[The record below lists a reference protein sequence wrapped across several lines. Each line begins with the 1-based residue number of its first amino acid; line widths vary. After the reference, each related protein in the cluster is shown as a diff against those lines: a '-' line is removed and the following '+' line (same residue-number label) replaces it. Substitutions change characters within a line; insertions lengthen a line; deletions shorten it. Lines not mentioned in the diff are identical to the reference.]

1 LALDVT
7 TKLPASLESIRA
19 EAAKM
24 LKAIDEQRAQTFVQQ
39 LANGHSDEMPC
50 QVREDGPI
58 SYADRMAELDR
69 FEKNLKDGLPPAVV
83 ARLTEE

>member
-1 LALDVT
+1 MLDV
-7 TKLPASLESIRA
+7 KLPASLEAIRV

-39 LANGHSDEMPC
+39 LANGHDDDAPC

-69 FEKNLKDGLPPAVV
+69 FEANLRDGLPPTVV
-83 ARLTEE
+83 KALEGQGG